1 VAVSD
6 GRQRVP
12 DDLSGLDE
20 AWHDFLAA
28 LRESRQPRR
37 DLEGLSLAQY
47 RVLAPLVQHRSLR
60 VGQLAEEACIR
71 GPTAT
76 RILDGLTRSAL
87 VRRQHSQRDRR
98 EVRISLTPEGRAAVA
113 AKLERMEQARRQT
126 FEQLSPEEREHATRF
141 LGLMSNVI
149 GRL

>member
-1 VAVSD
+1 VSD
-6 GRQRVP
+6 GHEP
-12 DDLSGLDE
+12 AADPHGLTD

-37 DLEGLSLAQY
+37 DPGGLSLAQY
-47 RVLAPLVQHRSLR
+47 RVLAPLVLHRSLR
-60 VGQLAEEACIR
+60 VGELAQEAGIR

-87 VRRQHSQRDRR
+87 VRRQRSQRDRR

-113 AKLERMEQARRQT
+113 AKLDLMEQARRTT
-126 FEQLSPEEREHATRF
+126 FEKLSPEEREHVTRF
-141 LGLMSNVI
+141 LGLMSEVV

>member
-1 VAVSD
+1 MSEGQEPSA
-6 GRQRVP
+6 
-12 DDLSGLDE
+12 DDLTALTD

-47 RVLAPLVQHRSLR
+47 RVLAPLVENRSLR
-60 VGQLAEEACIR
+60 VGQLADEAGIR

-76 RILDGLTRSAL
+76 RILDGLARSAL
-87 VRRQHSQRDRR
+87 VRRQHSQKDRR
-98 EVRISLTPEGRAAVA
+98 EVRISLTTEGRAAVA
-113 AKLERMEQARRQT
+113 AKIEQMEPARRET
-126 FEQLSPEEREHATRF
+126 FEQLSPEEREHVTRF
-141 LGLMSNVI
+141 LGLMSDVI

>member
-1 VAVSD
+1 MSEGQEPSA
-6 GRQRVP
+6 
-12 DDLSGLDE
+12 DDLTALTD

-47 RVLAPLVQHRSLR
+47 RVLAPLVENRLLR
-60 VGQLAEEACIR
+60 VGQLADEAGIR

-76 RILDGLTRSAL
+76 RILDGLARSAL
-87 VRRQHSQRDRR
+87 VRRQHSQKDRR
-98 EVRISLTPEGRAAVA
+98 EVRISLTTEGRAAVA
-113 AKLERMEQARRQT
+113 AKIEQMEQARRET
-126 FEQLSPEEREHATRF
+126 FEQLSPEEREHVTRF
-141 LGLMSNVI
+141 LGLMSDVI

>member
-1 VAVSD
+1 VSE
-6 GRQRVP
+6 GQEP
-12 DDLSGLDE
+12 GADDLTALTD

-47 RVLAPLVQHRSLR
+47 RVLSPLVEHRSLR
-60 VGQLAEEACIR
+60 VGQLADEAGIR

-87 VRRQHSQRDRR
+87 VRRQHSQKDRR
-98 EVRISLTPEGRAAVA
+98 EVRISLTTQGRAAVA
-113 AKLERMEQARRQT
+113 AKLEQMEQARRET
-126 FEQLSPEEREHATRF
+126 FEQLSPEEREHVTRF
-141 LGLMSNVI
+141 LGLMSDVI